1 MSWDFETEPEYQA
14 KLDWADAFV
23 RDEVEP
29 LDLLF
34 PHLVFTPPDDRLR
47 KIIDPL
53 KEEVRNQGLWATH
66 LGPELGGQGYG
77 QLKLCLLNE
86 ILGRSSWAPVIFGCQ
101 APDTGNAEII
111 AHYGTPEQ
119 KERYLRPLLAG
130 KMFSCY
136 SMTEPHGG
144 SDPTRFTTRAVRDG
158 DQWVL
163 DGWKFFS
170 SNARTASFF
179 IVMAV
184 TNPDVNP
191 YRGMS
196 MFLVPAGTP
205 GIEIV
210 RNVGLAGDALGE
222 GSHALIHYSGVRLP
236 ADALLGGENQ
246 AFVIAQTRLGGGR
259 IHHAMRTIGQARKAL
274 DMMCERALS
283 RETQGGLLADKQFVQ
298 GYIADSYAQLTQF
311 RLLVLYTA
319 WTIDKHQDYRKVRK
333 DIAAIKVLMP
343 GVLHDIAQR
352 ALQVHGALG
361 VSNEM
366 PFHQMMLGAS
376 VLGLADGPTEVHKV
390 TVARQVLRDYKPSDD
405 LWPSEHL
412 PKKLAAARARYA
424 AYLDHEAG
432 NL

>member
-1 MSWDFETEPEYQA
+1 MAWDFETDPAYQEL
-14 KLDWADAFV
+14 LDWADAFV
-23 RDEVEP
+23 EDEVEP
-29 LDLLF
+29 LDLAW
-34 PHLVFTPPDDRLR
+34 PHEQFVPLNQTKR
-47 KIIDPL
+47 KAVDPL
-53 KEEVRNQGLWATH
+53 KEEVRRKGLWATH

-77 QLKLCLLNE
+77 QLKLALLNE
-86 ILGRSSWAPVIFGCQ
+86 ILGRSQWAPIVFGCQ

-130 KMFSCY
+130 EMFSCY

-144 SDPTRFTTRAVRDG
+144 SDPTRFTTRAIRDG
-158 DQWVL
+158 EDWVL

-184 TNPDVNP
+184 TNPDVSA

-196 MFLVPAGTP
+196 MFLVPAATP
-205 GIEIV
+205 GIDIV
-210 RNVGLAGDALGE
+210 RNVGLAGDPLGE

-236 ADALLGGENQ
+236 AEALLGDENQ
-246 AFVIAQTRLGGGR
+246 AFAIAQTRLGGGR
-259 IHHAMRTIGQARKAL
+259 IHHAMRTIGQSRKAL

-283 RETQGGLLADKQFVQ
+283 RETQGGPLAEKQFVQ
-298 GYIADSYAQLTQF
+298 GYIADSYAQLIQF
-311 RLLVLYTA
+311 RLFVLYTA
-319 WTIDKHQDYRKVRK
+319 WTIDKYKDYRRVRK

-412 PKKLAAARARYA
+412 PKKLAAARAKYA
-424 AYLDHEAG
+424 AYLDHEVG